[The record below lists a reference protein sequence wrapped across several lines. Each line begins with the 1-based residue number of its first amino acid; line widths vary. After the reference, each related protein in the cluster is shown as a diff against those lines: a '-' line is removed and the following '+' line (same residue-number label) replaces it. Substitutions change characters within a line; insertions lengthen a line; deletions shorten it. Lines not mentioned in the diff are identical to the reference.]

1 MAQMHISESYCYCLW
16 GKVANAAV
24 CSLFKW
30 LSTAMLQ
37 GQICQKIIF
46 FSHLPRRKPQARLD
60 RFPLLCFI
68 VGAHLVISLCILRGE
83 KYKNKRHW
91 LYRQKAPRANEGSK
105 NNLLFIFQQRKNAPF
120 HLRSCFHVVCPV
132 SWPSG
137 AWRQVPR
144 MASGHPVLAHPG
156 RLSGRWKPQTFNT

>member
-1 MAQMHISESYCYCLW
+1 MLLS
-16 GKVANAAV
+16 AV
-24 CSLFKW
+24 F
-30 LSTAMLQ
+30 LSDLGQQ

-68 VGAHLVISLCILRGE
+68 VGAHLVVSLCILRGE

-105 NNLLFIFQQRKNAPF
+105 NNLLFIFQQRRNAPF

-132 SWPSG
+132 PWPSG
-137 AWRQVPR
+137 AGIAAGPGGKSPGW
-144 MASGHPVLAHPG
+144 PVDTRSLHVLGGFQEGGNLKLLTLRAVE
-156 RLSGRWKPQTFNT
+156 